1 METDAKRVARL
12 RTMAGERGLDVVR
25 KSNGPRESGRGWRL
39 VRLCD
44 QSEIVIGGSLTAVGP
59 RSMKLNS
66 IWISSSRR

>member
-1 METDAKRVARL
+1 MRLARL

-44 QSEIVIGGSLTAVGP
+44 QSEIAIGGFA
-59 RSMKLNS
+59 
-66 IWISSSRR
+66 RRGATLDEIELYLDKF